1 MKREKEKAINAPIYL
16 SLSLFIYGNS
26 ITEVNIKMKNKNV
39 TQQENVLRHL
49 YTYGSITKSYALAV
63 FNIQN
68 LMEVIRQLRL
78 KGFHIITDYFVQQ
91 NGVKIVVY
99 HAHRKDL

>member
-1 MKREKEKAINAPIYL
+1 MRLSIY
-16 SLSLFIYGNS
+16 LSLFIYGNS

-49 YTYGSITKSYALAV
+49 YIYGSITKSYALAV

-99 HAHRKDL
+99 HAHRKDLERVLWAW